1 MVSMVRA
8 CLLVSLCIYMGVGGW
23 DMVFDRDGDL
33 SLDDLVKRLNYD
45 GIQSYYLTTKD
56 GYIINVE
63 RIKRKNAEKLVPIIF
78 VHGMTACAKSF
89 FVKKNGSAP
98 IIFANKGYDVWL
110 LNSRGTENSR
120 GHIKWN
126 ATSDREFWMFSW
138 QEIGL
143 IDLPATIDLVLENNI
158 HDKVVL
164 LGHSEG
170 STVIFVTLSDMP
182 EYNAKVALSIHWGV
196 SVYHER
202 CSTVELVT
210 SICRMEPVL
219 SQILDSIGLFSIVP
233 SLGLKYV
240 VRDLCRY
247 TIFKD
252 MCFEAAKFF
261 IQSDE
266 QIQHVT
272 DWSFLISQIL
282 CGGSTREIY
291 HFMQVA
297 NTGRFARYNYG
308 AKMNMK
314 LYNTTE
320 PPLFHLENVNS
331 VTVLYCGKNDIFCT
345 NSDMEKLTS
354 QLSNI
359 ASTDFKG
366 KSIFS
371 HNDYLIARDVR
382 EVVYKEILKIIKK
395 YTS

>member
-1 MVSMVRA
+1 MESMK
-8 CLLVSLCIYMGVGGW
+8 
-23 DMVFDRDGDL
+23 
-33 SLDDLVKRLNYD
+33 DDLVKRLNYD

-78 VHGMTACAKSF
+78 VHGMTACAKSY
-89 FVKKNGSAP
+89 FVNKNESAP

-219 SQILDSIGLFSIVP
+219 S
-233 SLGLKYV
+233 
-240 VRDLCRY
+240 
-247 TIFKD
+247 
-252 MCFEAAKFF
+252 
-261 IQSDE
+261 
-266 QIQHVT
+266 T
-272 DWSFLISQIL
+272 DWSFPISQIL
-282 CGGSTREIY
+282 CGGSTRELY

-354 QLSNI
+354 QLNNI

-366 KSIFS
+366 KSIFG
-371 HNDYLIARDVR
+371 HFDFLIARDVK
-382 EVVYKEILKIIKK
+382 EVVYEEILKIIKK
-395 YTS
+395 NTS